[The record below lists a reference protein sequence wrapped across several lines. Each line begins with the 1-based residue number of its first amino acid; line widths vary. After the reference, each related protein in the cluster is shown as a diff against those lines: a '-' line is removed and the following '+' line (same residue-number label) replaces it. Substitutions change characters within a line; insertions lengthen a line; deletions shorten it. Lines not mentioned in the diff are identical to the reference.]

1 MGVWFYGP
9 FVKKE
14 FRALNSIKHHTIFKS
29 PGTKNSGVFY
39 FIEKGKR

>member
-14 FRALNSIKHHTIFKS
+14 FRVLNSIKHHTIFETLELNT
-29 PGTKNSGVFY
+29 PGFFY
-39 FIEKGKR
+39 LEERII